1 MTKELQTKSLFQL
14 TSLSFSYR
22 KNKVL
27 DDVSLQLQSG
37 KFYGLIGANGSGKST
52 LLELLMGT
60 LSPVSGSIYYRNR
73 IIGDYPRKE
82 LATKLALVPQHFSM
96 DFEYRVRDV
105 VFMGR
110 HPHIPRFSSPSNH
123 DREVVENAI
132 ETMDINHLQDRPV
145 IALSG
150 GELQRVVM
158 ARALAQETEVL
169 ILDEATSN
177 LDIQHTIG
185 IMRVMRERV
194 NKKGLTVIAAI
205 HDLNQAAAFCDD
217 CIVLRDGHI
226 FANAPVQEIFTSDL
240 LQTVFGVDASIQ
252 QGAVEGHPQIH
263 FSYQAGMAP

>member
-1 MTKELQTKSLFQL
+1 MSKDQQNRPLFQL
-14 TSLSFSYR
+14 SDLAFSYGNNR
-22 KNKVL
+22 VL
-27 DDVSLQLQSG
+27 EDVSLELRSG

-60 LSPVSGSIYYRNR
+60 LSPVSGSVSYRDK
-73 IIGDYPRKE
+73 IIGTYPRKE

-110 HPHIPRFSSPSNH
+110 HPHIPRFSAPSSH
-123 DREVVENAI
+123 DRKIVENSM
-132 ETMDINHLQDRPV
+132 ETMDISHLQDRPV

-194 NKKGLTVIAAI
+194 DEKGLTVIAAI

-217 CIVLRDGHI
+217 CIVLKDGHI
-226 FANAPVQEIFTSDL
+226 FANAPVQKIFTAEL
-240 LQTVFGVDASIQ
+240 LQTVFGVEASIH
-252 QGAVEGHPQIH
+252 QGSVAGHPQIQ
-263 FSYQAGMAP
+263 FSYHVGMTE

>member
-1 MTKELQTKSLFQL
+1 MNTRQQEHPLFLL
-14 TSLSFSYR
+14 TDLCFAYR
-22 KNKVL
+22 QNRVFENI
-27 DDVSLQLQSG
+27 DLQLQSG

-60 LSPVSGSIYYRNR
+60 LSPLSG
-73 IIGDYPRKE
+73 IIRYKDKTLANYSRQE

-105 VFMGR
+105 VLMGR
-110 HPHIPRFSSPSNH
+110 HPHIPRFSLPSGH
-123 DREVVENAI
+123 DNEAVEQAM
-132 ETMDINHLQDRPV
+132 ETMDINHLQNRHI

-185 IMRVMRERV
+185 IMQVMRKRV
-194 NKKGLTVIAAI
+194 AEKGLTVIAAI
-205 HDLNQAAAFCDD
+205 HDLNLAAAFCDD
-217 CIVLRDGHI
+217 CIVLKEGHI
-226 FANAPVQEIFTSDL
+226 FANASVQEIFTSDL
-240 LQTVFGVDASIQ
+240 LQSVFS
-252 QGAVEGHPQIH
+252 VEATINQDTETHHPQIQ
-263 FSYQAGMAP
+263 FRYQ

>member
-1 MTKELQTKSLFQL
+1 MTTEKQNTPLFQL
-14 TSLSFSYR
+14 ANLSFSYR
-22 KNKVL
+22 KNRVL

-60 LSPVSGSIYYRNR
+60 LSPVSGTIRYRNKL
-73 IIGDYPRKE
+73 IEDFPRKE

-110 HPHIPRFSSPSNH
+110 HPHIPRFSSPSGH
-123 DREVVENAI
+123 DRQVVENAM
-132 ETMDINHLQDRPV
+132 ETMDIRHLQDRPV

-194 NKKGLTVIAAI
+194 DQKGLTVIAAI

-217 CIVLRDGHI
+217 CIVLKDGHI
-226 FANAPVQEIFTSDL
+226 FANAPVHEIFTTEL
-240 LQTVFGVDASIQ
+240 MQTVFSVDANIQ
-252 QGAVEGHPQIH
+252 QGAVKGHPSIQ
-263 FSYQAGMAP
+263 FNYQSV

>member
-1 MTKELQTKSLFQL
+1 MSTEQQNTPLFQL
-14 TSLSFSYR
+14 TNLSFSYR
-22 KNKVL
+22 KNMVL

-60 LSPVSGSIYYRNR
+60 LPPVSGTIRYRDKT
-73 IIGDYPRKE
+73 IGDYPRKE

-96 DFEYRVRDV
+96 DFEYRVYDV

-110 HPHIPRFSSPSNH
+110 HPHIPRFSSPSRH
-123 DREVVENAI
+123 DRKVVENAM
-132 ETMDINHLQDRPV
+132 ETMDISHLQDRPI

-205 HDLNQAAAFCDD
+205 HDLNQAAAFCDY
-217 CIVLRDGHI
+217 CIVLKDGHI
-226 FANAPVQEIFTSDL
+226 FANDPVQEIFTTEL
-240 LQTVFGVDASIQ
+240 LQTVFGVDASIH
-252 QGAVEGHPQIH
+252 QGLIEGHPQIQ
-263 FSYQAGMAP
+263 FIYQ